1 MAKVQSMKLMATP
14 TKVNSHKIT
23 SMGQDNTTMLS
34 IIRRLNLFLI
44 RGRKLVARKCPKQLF
59 SNPKIR
65 INCPLSLTISSLL
78 KLPLM
83 VLPA

>member
-23 SMGQDNTTMLS
+23 SMGQDNTTMLW
-34 IIRRLNLFLI
+34 IIRRLNLFSI

-59 SNPKIR
+59 LNPKIR
-65 INCPLSLTISSLL
+65 ISCPLFLTISNSLKSAQMGL
-78 KLPLM
+78 S
-83 VLPA
+83 A